1 VGKANDDADVL
12 VIFGVTG
19 DAAKVMTFHARY
31 PLETRNPSN
40 CPILAVAVDH
50 RTTDDLPERAQD
62 STEATVRKLDH
73 DVFDRLAA
81 RMSYLDRDFAD
92 TENCDK
98 VVRAIQG
105 MSEPVLCVKIPPAGS
120 VRQLKGRP
128 TRSGDGGV
136 VVESPSAAVLRPL
149 VNSPP
154 NFKPP
159 NFNLCVQKPRASSDR
174 LLGWQARPRGCAPSL
189 FHEDRPESGAHK
201 VLRLHAALVGN
212 ALASADRDGV
222 AEECRIVQSL
232 LDNPPPAHSYQPGSW
247 DRRQPFNPSPPT
259 AAGANPGRGKS

>member
-1 VGKANDDADVL
+1 
-12 VIFGVTG
+12 
-19 DAAKVMTFHARY
+19 MTFHARY

-105 MSEPVLCVKIPPAGS
+105 MSEPVLCVKIQPAGS
-120 VRQLKGRP
+120 VRQLTGWP

-136 VVESPSAAVLRPL
+136 VVESP
-149 VNSPP
+149 
-154 NFKPP
+154 
-159 NFNLCVQKPRASSDR
+159 NFNLCMQKPRASSDR
-174 LLGWQARPRGCAPSL
+174 LLAWQARPRGCAPSL

-232 LDNPPPAHSYQPGSW
+232 LDNPPPAHSCQPGSW